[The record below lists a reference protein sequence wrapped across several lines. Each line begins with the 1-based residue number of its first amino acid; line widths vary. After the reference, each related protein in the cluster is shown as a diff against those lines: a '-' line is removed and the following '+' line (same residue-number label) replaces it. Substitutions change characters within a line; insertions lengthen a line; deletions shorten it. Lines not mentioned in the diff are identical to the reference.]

1 MKKAKGKSTKSQK
14 TSKSKNISKSPQ
26 SKDKISMKEK
36 YTNMMVD
43 VMTGKRNLNDIKED
57 EFIRKKRK
65 HSNRSGKNK
74 KEERDDLSETDYN
87 PLYAINNLNK
97 LSDYISSDSEP
108 EIEEA
113 NSGNKNNNIKLR
125 KNNSRKKSKKI
136 QKKKIK
142 SGENKKPKVEKN
154 KSPEK
159 FEPIFLQNCDKNDK
173 LKNTKNIESINYYNK
188 RIKMNNK
195 YNFVDKNIFY
205 EIDSDKIIYQDDN
218 ELVYLNIKS
227 GKKKK
232 FKSQDLRKI
241 KDNYFVSTENFD
253 RNKIT
258 ILEIKNDDIKV
269 IQEIPFPKEIE
280 FENLLITVF
289 NEETLLFYTKSEDTS
304 IYVYKKNKT
313 NNNSLIY
320 KLYQKISLE
329 EEAHIYADTRI
340 TRIFKLNQKEF
351 FVYVICDQ
359 RPPTNSFIIQM
370 LNSNVQHKEAT
381 YFAIYHLDEK
391 NGKFKLKNSKVNL
404 ENLVDIEDDSLILN
418 QKYFLY
424 YANVGYDLQEYH
436 ILDIYNMKI
445 IFTFH
450 EVDNRTKLVDNFD
463 NSNENNSKNF
473 IIKNEDGCRQ
483 YEINDKENEIKLI
496 GVNSQFFYQIRKF
509 KNGILISVAE
519 GIYFLKHE

>member
-125 KNNSRKKSKKI
+125 KNNSRKKSKKF

-173 LKNTKNIESINYYNK
+173 LKNTKNIESINYYNT
-188 RIKMNNK
+188 INQVV
-195 YNFVDKNIFY
+195 NFY
-205 EIDSDKIIYQDDN
+205 
-218 ELVYLNIKS
+218 
-227 GKKKK
+227 
-232 FKSQDLRKI
+232 
-241 KDNYFVSTENFD
+241 
-253 RNKIT
+253 
-258 ILEIKNDDIKV
+258 
-269 IQEIPFPKEIE
+269 
-280 FENLLITVF
+280 
-289 NEETLLFYTKSEDTS
+289 
-304 IYVYKKNKT
+304 
-313 NNNSLIY
+313 
-320 KLYQKISLE
+320 
-329 EEAHIYADTRI
+329 
-340 TRIFKLNQKEF
+340 
-351 FVYVICDQ
+351 
-359 RPPTNSFIIQM
+359 
-370 LNSNVQHKEAT
+370 
-381 YFAIYHLDEK
+381 
-391 NGKFKLKNSKVNL
+391 
-404 ENLVDIEDDSLILN
+404 
-418 QKYFLY
+418 
-424 YANVGYDLQEYH
+424 
-436 ILDIYNMKI
+436 
-445 IFTFH
+445 
-450 EVDNRTKLVDNFD
+450 
-463 NSNENNSKNF
+463 
-473 IIKNEDGCRQ
+473 
-483 YEINDKENEIKLI
+483 
-496 GVNSQFFYQIRKF
+496 
-509 KNGILISVAE
+509 
-519 GIYFLKHE
+519 

>member
-1 MKKAKGKSTKSQK
+1 
-14 TSKSKNISKSPQ
+14 
-26 SKDKISMKEK
+26 
-36 YTNMMVD
+36 MMVD

-125 KNNSRKKSKKI
+125 KNNSRKKSKKF

-154 KSPEK
+154 KTPEK
-159 FEPIFLQNCDKNDK
+159 FVPIFLQNCDKNDK

-218 ELVYLNIKS
+218 ELVFLNIKS

-232 FKSQDLRKI
+232 FKSQELRKI

-304 IYVYKKNKT
+304 IYVYKKK
-313 NNNSLIY
+313 
-320 KLYQKISLE
+320 
-329 EEAHIYADTRI
+329 
-340 TRIFKLNQKEF
+340 
-351 FVYVICDQ
+351 
-359 RPPTNSFIIQM
+359 
-370 LNSNVQHKEAT
+370 
-381 YFAIYHLDEK
+381 
-391 NGKFKLKNSKVNL
+391 
-404 ENLVDIEDDSLILN
+404 
-418 QKYFLY
+418 
-424 YANVGYDLQEYH
+424 
-436 ILDIYNMKI
+436 
-445 IFTFH
+445 
-450 EVDNRTKLVDNFD
+450 
-463 NSNENNSKNF
+463 
-473 IIKNEDGCRQ
+473 
-483 YEINDKENEIKLI
+483 
-496 GVNSQFFYQIRKF
+496 
-509 KNGILISVAE
+509 
-519 GIYFLKHE
+519 